1 MGIKIKTIKD
11 IRFYL
16 SRELQD
22 TFPDQEISAVTN
34 IIIRSVLEITRPY
47 QAYLTDKPVDS
58 AQASR
63 IIYISEELKSGKPI
77 QYILGETFFYGCRF
91 KLNGSTL
98 IPRPETEEL
107 VDLIIRENKGYM
119 GNIIDFGTGSGC
131 IAVSIASNLPGS
143 IVTAT
148 DISREALMIA
158 AENARLNNVK
168 VSFVEDDILNP
179 DADKFEKAGIIVSNP
194 PYIRESE
201 KQLMNKNVLD
211 FEPHSAL
218 FVADSD
224 PLVYYNGIL
233 RKGSEI
239 LESPGKIYFEINEA
253 LGNPM
258 GQLLGSYGFKDIQ
271 VTKDI
276 NGKDRIIKGIIYA

>member
-22 TFPDQEISAVTN
+22 TFPDQEIRAVTN
-34 IIIRSVLEITRPY
+34 IIIRSVLEIIRPY
-47 QAYLTDKPVDS
+47 QAYLTDKQVDS
-58 AQASR
+58 VQSSR
-63 IIYISEELKSGKPI
+63 IIYITEELKSGKPI
-77 QYILGETFFYGCRF
+77 QYILGETFFYGCKF

-107 VDLIIRENKGYM
+107 VDLIIRENMGYH

-143 IVTAT
+143 QVTAT
-148 DISREALMIA
+148 DISREALLIA
-158 AENARLNNVK
+158 SENAKLNNVK
-168 VSFVEDDILNP
+168 VTFVEDNILNP
-179 DADKFEKAGIIVSNP
+179 DAGKFEKAGIIVSNP

-276 NGKDRIIKGIIYA
+276 NGKDRIIKGIMYA